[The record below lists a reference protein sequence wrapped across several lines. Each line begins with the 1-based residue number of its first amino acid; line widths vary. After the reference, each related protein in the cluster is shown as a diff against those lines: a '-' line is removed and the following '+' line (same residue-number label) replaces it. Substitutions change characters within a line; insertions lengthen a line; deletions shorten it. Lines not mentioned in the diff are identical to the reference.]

1 MFIVPLF
8 PALFANR
15 LHADQTYHLRGSLCL
30 LSPLWIQEFS
40 SELLSVA
47 VAYSTVSRC
56 YQSKIHPHIGTLVR
70 RHLRSAFVLYSN
82 LWLLWC
88 SMCDSSSQAIL
99 AKETFVAFTRYQFF
113 WHDAWSSL
121 LIARSI
127 WKSWQPKFLLSYTF
141 HCFGPISAFNR
152 LHTITHM
159 AWITLSNAQ
168 QKIGCNNN

>member
-30 LSPLWIQEFS
+30 LSPLWTHFS

-99 AKETFVAFTRYQFF
+99 AKETFVAFTRYHFF
-113 WHDAWSSL
+113 GMMLGLAFQLQDQSENHDNQNFYCRTPFTAL
-121 LIARSI
+121 V
-127 WKSWQPKFLLSYTF
+127 PFLLS
-141 HCFGPISAFNR
+141 
-152 LHTITHM
+152 
-159 AWITLSNAQ
+159 
-168 QKIGCNNN
+168 IGCTQSHTWHE